1 MKGYV
6 VMATLVLLMIATILA
21 LVAVALVYNVQ
32 KAPALLVIER
42 NPRRTRRIR

>member
-1 MKGYV
+1 
-6 VMATLVLLMIATILA
+6 MATLVLLMIAAILA
-21 LVAVALVYNVQ
+21 LVAVTSVRQAQ